1 MENEIMEMVNEEVV
15 TDVTEVVP
23 TESGKG
29 WKVAAG
35 VGLTILAGV
44 VAFKIGKKI
53 VAKIKAKKEEAG
65 MIENVEYTE
74 VDQTKV
80 DSEEEAE

>member
-1 MENEIMEMVNEEVV
+1 MENEIMNMVNEEVV
-15 TDVTEVVP
+15 ADATEVVP

-44 VAFKIGKKI
+44 VVYKIGKKI
-53 VAKIKAKKEEAG
+53 AAKIKAKKEEAG
-65 MIENVEYTE
+65 TIENVEYTE
-74 VDQTKV
+74 VNQTEV